1 MSAITEQVQAMEDKS
16 SQFSWKLEAQRYVG
30 IVVAAVIY
38 AIGFNFFLAPLHL
51 YAGGFMGFAQV
62 IAEQLKRLTGFHF
75 WDLELP
81 GIIYYLMNIPWMIIA
96 YRMMRRRFIFKTF
109 LAISCISVLM
119 TLIPVFTKPILEET
133 IANALFAGLMCGV
146 GLGIILR
153 MGACDGGM
161 NIIGMVV
168 LQKGYPIS
176 VGQINILA
184 NILLFSYC
192 LFVYDVS
199 IVIYSLVFTTIQS
212 LMIDKVHAQNI
223 NVRVLIVTNSK
234 DCATLE
240 LEIMGQLG
248 RGITKWHGIGAY
260 SGQEKT
266 ILMVVASK
274 YEVPKIRAIIHEID
288 TKAFVTI
295 DEGVSV
301 VGNFLKK
308 LT

>member
-1 MSAITEQVQAMEDKS
+1 MSAITDQVQAMETQAA
-16 SQFSWKLEAQRYVG
+16 QFRWKLEAQRYVG
-30 IVVAAVIY
+30 ILMAAVIY

-51 YAGGFMGFAQV
+51 YAGGFMGFAQL
-62 IAEQLKRLTGFHF
+62 IAEQLKRITGFHF

-81 GIIYYLMNIPWMIIA
+81 GIIYYLMNVPWLIMG

-109 LAISCISVLM
+109 LAITLISLLM
-119 TLIPVFTKPILEET
+119 TLVPVMEKPILDEK
-133 IANALFAGLMCGV
+133 IANALFGGLMCGV
-146 GLGIILR
+146 GLGLILR

-161 NIIGMVV
+161 NIIGMIV

-184 NILLFSYC
+184 NVLLFSYC

-223 NVRVLIVTNSK
+223 NVRVIIVTSSK

-248 RGITKWHGIGAY
+248 RGITKWPGVGAY

-266 ILMVVASK
+266 VLMVIASK

-288 TKAFVTI
+288 PNAFVTI